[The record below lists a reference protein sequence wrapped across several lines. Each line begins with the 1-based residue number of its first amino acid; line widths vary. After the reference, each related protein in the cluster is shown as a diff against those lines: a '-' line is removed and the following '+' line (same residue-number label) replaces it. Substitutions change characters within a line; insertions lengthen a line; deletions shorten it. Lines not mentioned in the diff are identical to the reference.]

1 MNNHPRSR
9 FGRWVIQRL
18 PLFYANWITSL
29 GSILLLVAVMLL
41 LGALGL
47 HIANAAVGRHGNP
60 YLDMVVFMLL
70 PMILIMGIVL
80 IILGNTVQKRRLAKG
95 LVGKTSLEQGGGP
108 LVRKVLLVGGM
119 AVVALVAFGSFGYE
133 AYHYTD
139 STAFCMKV
147 CHEVMEPEGVAYER
161 SPHANVACV
170 KCHIGP
176 GADWFVKAK
185 ISGLRQVIGV
195 LTNDFRR
202 PVPAPVHA
210 LRPARDTCESCHRPD
225 HFLGSQLIVYEHTE
239 PDEDN
244 TPSVTAVVLKVGG
257 NLKPGIP
264 ATGVH
269 WHVDPANEVRYR
281 AVDEKREKIVEVIR
295 RTPDGEVRFLS
306 SDADE
311 YAEQGEW
318 RIMDCIDCHNRPA
331 HIFEIPHRVLDESFV
346 FGHLDSNVPWLR
358 AVTERV
364 LWDVV
369 PSDNTAGDL
378 AAALHAIYA
387 TEYPDALAALE
398 AVLDPTA
405 VVLTEI
411 LEGNVFP
418 DMKVTWGTYP
428 SHVGHMDLTGDYSED
443 KGCFRCHDEDH
454 ETEDGESITQDCDAC
469 HTIIAERETDLDDLP
484 DFVSAVLIR

>member
-1 MNNHPRSR
+1 
-9 FGRWVIQRL
+9 
-18 PLFYANWITSL
+18 
-29 GSILLLVAVMLL
+29 
-41 LGALGL
+41 
-47 HIANAAVGRHGNP
+47 
-60 YLDMVVFMLL
+60 MLL
-70 PMILIMGIVL
+70 PMILIMGITL
-80 IILGNTVQKRRLAKG
+80 IAVGNSVQKRRMAKG
-95 LVGKTSLEQGGGP
+95 LVNKTSLEQGGGI

-139 STAFCMKV
+139 STDFCMKV

-195 LTNDFRR
+195 LTDDFRR

-239 PDEDN
+239 PDESN

-257 NLKPGIP
+257 HPKPGIP

-281 AVDEKREKIVEVIR
+281 AVDERREKIVEVVR
-295 RTPDGEVRFLS
+295 NTPDGEVRYLS

-311 YAEQGEW
+311 FGEEGEW
-318 RIMDCIDCHNRPA
+318 RVMDCIDCHNRPT
-331 HIFEIPHRVLDESFV
+331 HIFEIPHRVLDEAFV
-346 FGHLDSNVPWLR
+346 FGRLDPDVPWLR
-358 AVTERV
+358 SVTERV

-369 PSDNTAGDL
+369 PSDNTTKDL
-378 AAALHAIYA
+378 AAALRAIY
-387 TEYPDALAALE
+387 TSEYPDALATLE
-398 AVLDPTA
+398 SVLDPTA

-418 DMKVTWGTYP
+418 DMNVTWGTYP

-454 ETEDGESITQDCDAC
+454 ETEEGEWITQDCDAC
-469 HTIIAERETDLDDLP
+469 HTIVAERETDLGDLP
-484 DFVSAVLIR
+484 DFVSAVLQR